1 MHDSRLRGSP
11 PAVFERSS
19 AYLRND
25 VDAVVPA
32 GHKRTGE
39 MRPSAVFAASD
50 WSASRLVL
58 SEATA
63 GPEPNRSPRSHE
75 ESAWL
80 HCARTSVIR
89 TSFSPDPCVL
99 STIDWLDPDN
109 KMVITAVKAPLST
122 VNVIRPPSMRPDN

>member
-1 MHDSRLRGSP
+1 MLDSRRRGSSA
-11 PAVFERSS
+11 AVFQRSS
-19 AYLRND
+19 AYLLKN

-39 MRPSAVFAASD
+39 MRSSAVFAAPD

-58 SEATA
+58 CEAIA
-63 GPEPNRSPRSHE
+63 GPEANRSPRSHE

-109 KMVITAVKAPLST
+109 KMVIAAVKAPLST
-122 VNVIRPPSMRPDN
+122 VNMIRPPSMRPDN